1 MKIVLCSSLAYYSQY
16 ICSFAAPVSTQRNKI
31 EVSLNPFSSSKTQY
45 KCNTMPLP
53 TSIHSQL
60 AMTKSCV
67 KRSFSDASIH
77 QISPTTTKDQV
88 FMRTAESPTNT
99 AQEEELGAALL
110 LSVAAIVTKE
120 ISVDGVNWEDDLE
133 NFPMLPCI
141 DHDPTY
147 EERAKLSPRC
157 TESSVPS
164 SVFSNWNRIRAVSI
178 DIPEDLATYRG
189 EKKAPTEAI
198 VSPVTSPALS
208 RRFPLRKAVM
218 LRKQSIIKQESPR
231 NHKRTLLPPKTASP
245 SHALKTILRKKFS
258 WKNFPEVCIFRSHSR
273 KCK

>member
-1 MKIVLCSSLAYYSQY
+1 ML
-16 ICSFAAPVSTQRNKI
+16 
-31 EVSLNPFSSSKTQY
+31 
-45 KCNTMPLP
+45 LP

-60 AMTKSCV
+60 DKSKSCV
-67 KRSFSDASIH
+67 KRRFSNASIH

-88 FMRTAESPTNT
+88 FMRTAESPTKT
-99 AQEEELGAALL
+99 EQEEELGAVLL

-141 DHDPTY
+141 DHDQTC

-157 TESSVPS
+157 TKSSLPS
-164 SVFSNWNRIRAVSI
+164 IVLSNWNRIRAVSI

-189 EKKAPTEAI
+189 EKKASTEAI
-198 VSPVTSPALS
+198 VPPITSPVLS

-218 LRKQSIIKQESPR
+218 LRKQSSSKQESPR

-245 SHALKTILRKKFS
+245 NHALKTILRKKFS
-258 WKNFPEVCIFRSHSR
+258 WKNFPEVCIFRSSAR
-273 KCK
+273 K